1 MIDVTL
7 LLQNNSSV
15 LCGILGKPNSSMT
28 MKDSETK
35 VWERLWDHG
44 AGFLVERLI
53 SLVEFMS
60 WLLQ

>member
-1 MIDVTL
+1 MIDIII

-15 LCGILGKPNSSMT
+15 LWSILGKPNSNMT

-35 VWERLWDHG
+35 VWERLWNQG
-44 AGFLVERLI
+44 SGFLVEGMI